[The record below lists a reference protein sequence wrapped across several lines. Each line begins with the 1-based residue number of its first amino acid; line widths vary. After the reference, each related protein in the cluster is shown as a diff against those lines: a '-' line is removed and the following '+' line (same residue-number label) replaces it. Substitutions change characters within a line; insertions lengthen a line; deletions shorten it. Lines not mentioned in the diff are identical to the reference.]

1 MIEYS
6 TSRMH
11 VATVL
16 DRRHAADHQ
25 TLDHWPSLLTVTED
39 TSRQPARAQATLT
52 SGRPLRE
59 VARWHASMRRWDAS
73 IRRCDGVPP
82 ATTIEL
88 VDAQGTDLR

>member
-1 MIEYS
+1 MPPTTGPSI
-6 TSRMH
+6 
-11 VATVL
+11 
-16 DRRHAADHQ
+16 
-25 TLDHWPSLLTVTED
+25 HWPSLLTVTD
-39 TSRQPARAQATLT
+39 DATLQLDPASGPARAQATLT

-59 VARWHASMRRWDAS
+59 VARWDASMRRWDAS